1 MGPPASSART
11 HRGSA
16 RWKDSEWEQPSRFQI
31 SNNILISEYFQFS
44 LEYNTQRLDQTVQLL

>member
-1 MGPPASSART
+1 MGPPAGSART
-11 HRGSA
+11 HRGPA
-16 RWKDSEWEQPSRFQI
+16 RWKDSEWGQPSRFQI